1 MKNNIAEEKKLEIVF
16 EEIVEDNTMISAIRE
31 TDGTEKLR
39 ITWIEKQKRENIMRN
54 YELPFKTLAKT
65 EDKITGITTLYGYN
79 NSIIEYNGLGL
90 VWYNISSTSQENS
103 IELIDS
109 FDFEDH
115 KTYSS
120 SDSGIKL
127 YQNLF
132 QKKPIQKIIKNNK
145 IKQ

>member
-79 NSIIEYNGLGL
+79 NKLPYLKSLYKVKLKEPNVTVGEC
-90 VWYNISSTSQENS
+90 STYKLDKFFNV
-103 IELIDS
+103 S
-109 FDFEDH
+109 FE
-115 KTYSS
+115 K
-120 SDSGIKL
+120 
-127 YQNLF
+127 
-132 QKKPIQKIIKNNK
+132 
-145 IKQ
+145 

>member
-1 MKNNIAEEKKLEIVF
+1 MKDKIAEEKKLEIVF

-65 EDKITGITTLYGYN
+65 EDKATGITTLYGYN

-90 VWYNISSTSQENS
+90 IWYSVPKNGQENS
-103 IELIDS
+103 IELIEA
-109 FDFEDH
+109 FDFENH
-115 KTYSS
+115 KTHSS
-120 SDSGIKL
+120 SDSGIRL
-127 YQNLF
+127 YQDLF
-132 QKKPIQKIIKNNK
+132 QKNPIQKNKKNII
-145 IKQ
+145 